1 MDLWKLFL
9 TERQEQKLNLLE
21 DIISKT
27 ETSIDE
33 LACKHSLTNR
43 KVKSLIMQINEDYI
57 VELNIT
63 DSLINLKID
72 YLDFL

>member
-21 DIISKT
+21 DIISRT
-27 ETSIDE
+27 EASIDE

-43 KVKSLIMQINEDYI
+43 NVKSLIMQINEDYI
-57 VELNIT
+57 ENTSTT
-63 DSLINLKID
+63 DALIR
-72 YLDFL
+72 F

>member
-33 LACKHSLTNR
+33 LAC
-43 KVKSLIMQINEDYI
+43 IAD
-57 VELNIT
+57 
-63 DSLINLKID
+63 
-72 YLDFL
+72 

>member
-57 VELNIT
+57 
-63 DSLINLKID
+63 
-72 YLDFL
+72 